1 MLVVMPS
8 VCGRVGVTTY
18 ERGQEANR
26 VHYVDTK
33 VSLNEIKS
41 AINVDSQ
48 RKDAPHGN

>member
-1 MLVVMPS
+1 MLVVIPRYAA
-8 VCGRVGVTTY
+8 GGVTTY
-18 ERGQEANR
+18 ERGQEAHR
-26 VHYVDTK
+26 VHYVDKK